1 MDEET
6 LAPSYTYK
14 VENGRI
20 MGHIDGVEA
29 LKQSIFKIL
38 MTERFIFE
46 IYTNQYGND
55 LPELIGKDVPFVKT
69 ALENIFKEA
78 MQTDDRIDDV
88 VITAIEETDR
98 STLLVNL
105 TVSTVF
111 GNLGIEQEVKV

>member
-20 MGHIDGVEA
+20 MGHIDESEA
-29 LKQSIFKIL
+29 MKQAILKIL

-55 LPELIGKDVPFVKT
+55 LPELIGKDMPFINT
-69 ALENIFKEA
+69 ALENVLKEA
-78 MQTDDRIDDV
+78 LQTDDRVDD
-88 VITAIEETDR
+88 ITVNSIEETNR
-98 STLLVNL
+98 STLFVTL
-105 TVSTVF
+105 TASTVF
-111 GNLGIEQEVKV
+111 GSLEIEKEVKA